1 MAEVDEIVT
10 LSVGDAD
17 AVPFPDSIS
26 LTTAECEVSGDDFI
40 TTGADGSQV
49 VIENYY
55 TGDTP
60 PELTTTDGAQVSG
73 EMVI

>member
-26 LTTAECEVSGDDFI
+26 LTTAECEANDDDFI
-40 TTGADGSQV
+40 TTGADV
-49 VIENYY
+49 
-55 TGDTP
+55 
-60 PELTTTDGAQVSG
+60 PEGIREEQTSL
-73 EMVI
+73 

>member
-26 LTTAECEVSGDDFI
+26 LTTAECEASSDKCI
-40 TTGADGSQV
+40 TSGADGSQV
-49 VIENYY
+49 VIEN
-55 TGDTP
+55 
-60 PELTTTDGAQVSG
+60 
-73 EMVI
+73 

>member
-26 LTTAECEVSGDDFI
+26 LTTAECQETGENFI

-60 PELTTTDGAQVSG
+60 PELKTTDGAKVSG